1 MSPNPPRSTVAGRVF
16 NDLRALAKREGR
28 STDELLV
35 LYVLER
41 FLSRVALSPSAD
53 RLVLK
58 GGLLLAVLDA
68 RRATRDA
75 DLLALRQDGGEHR
88 VRALIGEIASIDI
101 DDGVAFDLDRVRS
114 APTREGA
121 AYGGV
126 RLVVPSALGRARV
139 NLALD
144 VNVGD
149 PVTPGPVPTRFP
161 QMLGGEPFELLGYP
175 VETVLAEKIAAA
187 LDLGGLNTRD
197 RDWADVWRLT
207 GAHDLD
213 GDTPVEFS
221 GVDEGRDVG
230 MVELAEGVPFESQ
243 PLGRLRARGAAQF
256 ERGVA
261 AAAVDEVDV
270 GESPAP
276 ERPAHQPA
284 VDVGR
289 HAHRRTPVP
298 SHFRGRHPRPP
309 VPRSHP
315 GRRPA
320 GDPDNRGET
329 ADVPRGTA

>member
-1 MSPNPPRSTVAGRVF
+1 MAPNPPRATAAGRAF
-16 NDLRALAKREGR
+16 NDLRTLAKRQGR
-28 STDELLV
+28 PTDELLV

-41 FLSRVALSPSAD
+41 FLFRVARSPSAD

-75 DLLALRQDGGEHR
+75 DLLALRPDGGEDR
-88 VRALIGEIASIDI
+88 IRALVGEIASIDG
-101 DDGVAFDLDRVRS
+101 DDGVAFDLDRARS

-126 RLVVPSALGRARV
+126 RLVVPSALGRAQV

-161 QMLGGEPFELLGYP
+161 QLLGGEPFEVLGYP

-213 GDTPVEFS
+213 GDTMTLALRRTCAHRTVPVRGLSDSAGGIPQLRQAAYTAWRRRQAAEES
-221 GVDEGRDVG
+221 AYPASMAEV
-230 MVELAEGVPFESQ
+230 VEAVVAFADPPL
-243 PLGRLRARGAAQF
+243 LGRVAGMRWHAA
-256 ERGVA
+256 
-261 AAAVDEVDV
+261 
-270 GESPAP
+270 
-276 ERPAHQPA
+276 
-284 VDVGR
+284 GR
-289 HAHRRTPVP
+289 EWR
-298 SHFRGRHPRPP
+298 
-309 VPRSHP
+309 
-315 GRRPA
+315 
-320 GDPDNRGET
+320 
-329 ADVPRGTA
+329 